1 MLKLI
6 KLKWN
11 LDNYVALHYFDMYH
25 LLFSYFG
32 MDKMEKNPREIIAPE
47 VQKEL
52 LVLEEQ
58 EVRKET
64 KKSSHTV
71 DS

>member
-1 MLKLI
+1 
-6 KLKWN
+6 
-11 LDNYVALHYFDMYH
+11 
-25 LLFSYFG
+25 

-71 DS
+71 DSW